1 MFTERRRNLALL
13 GGIVVLALCAGW
25 VAMPNN
31 PGIHVH
37 LGPINVDR
45 DIELRRGLDLQGG
58 LQVLLE
64 ADVGP
69 EESVDPGAMEATRAI
84 IEQRVNGLGVSEPLI
99 QLSGGR
105 RVIVE
110 LPGIE
115 DPERAIQT
123 FGETGLLEFIDA
135 GFTYLP
141 AETIVRT
148 TEDVAPPAAI
158 TPTVTLTPTITGLTP
173 TVVLTTTTSPVPSP
187 AETMAATVTATA
199 PIAVTPSPVLSPTIP
214 VTPTVMPTPEGPVYD
229 TILTGRHLQDAA
241 MGFGQLGQIEIT
253 FQLNGEGAALFEG
266 YTRTHVGQ
274 VMCIVLDKQVVN
286 CATINE
292 PIPGGGVRI
301 TREGGFDPEEAE
313 SIVIRLRYGALP
325 IPLRVETNR
334 TVGPTLGE
342 DSLQKSLIAGVIGLG
357 IVILFMLLYY
367 RLPGALADVALI
379 IYAATVLALFKL
391 IPVVLTL
398 PGIAGFIL
406 SVGMAVDANILIF
419 ERMKEELRLGKGLRL
434 AVEQGFSRAWPSIR
448 DSNFS
453 TLITCAILFWFGS
466 YFGASIVKGFA
477 LTLGIGVLVS
487 MFTAIIVSRTF
498 LRLIIDLDVVKHHR
512 WFGV

>member
-1 MFTERRRNLALL
+1 MTMGIDRRTTLALL
-13 GGIVVLALCAGW
+13 AGIIVLALSAGW
-25 VAMPNN
+25 VVLPSN

-45 DIELRRGLDLQGG
+45 EIELRRGLDLQGG

-64 ADVGP
+64 ADLAP
-69 EESVDPGAMEATRAI
+69 EESVDPVALEATRAI
-84 IEQRVNGLGVSEPLI
+84 IEQRVNSLGVSEPLI
-99 QLSGGR
+99 QLSGSR
-105 RVIVE
+105 RIIVE

-115 DPERAIQT
+115 DPERAIET
-123 FGETGLLEFIDA
+123 FGETGLLEFVDA
-135 GFTYLP
+135 GYTYLP
-141 AETIVRT
+141 PGMMVKT
-148 TEDVAPPAAI
+148 TEEVAPGAVI
-158 TPTVTLTPTITGLTP
+158 TPTVTITPTTVATPTIAP
-173 TVVLTTTTSPVPSP
+173 TSTAA
-187 AETMAATVTATA
+187 AEVEAATITAT
-199 PIAVTPSPVLSPTIP
+199 PPVTVTPSPVLSPTIP
-214 VTPTVMPTPEGPVYD
+214 VTPTVPPAPEEPAYE
-229 TILTGRHLQDAA
+229 TIMTGRHLSQAGI
-241 MGFGQLGQIEIT
+241 GFDQVGLMEIR
-253 FQLNGEGAALFEG
+253 FQLNDEGAALFEG

-274 VMCIVLDKQVVN
+274 IMCIVLDKEVVS

-292 PIPGGGVRI
+292 PIPGGSVRI
-301 TREGGFDPEEAE
+301 TREGGFPPEEAE

-342 DSLQKSLIAGVIGLG
+342 DSLRKSLIAGVIGLG
-357 IVILFMLLYY
+357 IVVFFMLLYY
-367 RLPGALADVALI
+367 RLPGLLADVALM
-379 IYAATVLALFKL
+379 IYVAIVLSLFKL

-419 ERMKEELRLGKGLRL
+419 ERMKEELRAGKGLGL

-453 TLITCAILFWFGS
+453 TIITCAILFWFGS
-466 YFGASIVKGFA
+466 YFGASVVKGFA
-477 LTLGIGVLVS
+477 LTLGVGVVVS
-487 MFTAIIVSRTF
+487 MFTAIIVTRTF
-498 LRLIIDLDVVKHHR
+498 LRLTIDLDMVKHHR

>member
-1 MFTERRRNLALL
+1 MFTDRRRTLALL
-13 GGIVVLALCAGW
+13 GGIIVLALCAAW
-25 VAMPNN
+25 VDLPSN
-31 PGIHVH
+31 PGIHIH
-37 LGPINVDR
+37 LGSINVDR

-64 ADVGP
+64 ADVPP
-69 EESVDPGAMEATRAI
+69 EESVEPAAMQAVRAI

-99 QLSGGR
+99 QLSGSR
-105 RVIVE
+105 RIIVE
-110 LPGIE
+110 LPGIA

-135 GFTYLP
+135 GLSYLP
-141 AETIVRT
+141 PGMVVRT
-148 TEDVAPPAAI
+148 TEEVGPSAPISPTATI
-158 TPTVTLTPTITGLTP
+158 TPTIEEGTPTLVP
-173 TVVLTTTTSPVPSP
+173 ATTASLVPSP
-187 AETMAATVTATA
+187 AETVTATVTATA
-199 PIAVTPSPVLSPTIP
+199 PITVTPSPVLSPTI
-214 VTPTVMPTPEGPVYD
+214 VAPTPEEPVYE
-229 TILTGRHLQDAA
+229 TILTGRHLQEAN
-241 MGFGQLGQIEIT
+241 MGFGQLGLIEIY
-253 FQLNGEGAALFEG
+253 FQLNDEGAALFED

-301 TREGGFDPEEAE
+301 TREGGFPPEDAE

-342 DSLQKSLIAGVIGLG
+342 DSLRKSLIAGLIGLS
-357 IVILFMLLYY
+357 IVVVFMLLYY
-367 RLPGALADVALI
+367 RLPGALADVALM
-379 IYAATVLALFKL
+379 IYAAIILALFKL

-419 ERMKEELRLGKGLRL
+419 ERMKEELRVGKGLRL
-434 AVEQGFSRAWPSIR
+434 AVEQGFGRAWPSIR

-487 MFTAIIVSRTF
+487 MFTAIIVTRTF
-498 LRLIIDLDVVKHHR
+498 LRLTIDLDVVKHHG

>member
-1 MFTERRRNLALL
+1 MRSDRRRNLALL
-13 GGIVVLALCAGW
+13 GAIIVLALGAAW
-25 VAMPNN
+25 MDLPAN
-31 PGIHVH
+31 PGIHIH
-37 LGPINVDR
+37 LGPVNVDR

-64 ADVGP
+64 ADLPP
-69 EESVDPGAMEATRAI
+69 EESVDAGAMEATRVI

-99 QLSGGR
+99 QLSGSR
-105 RVIVE
+105 RIIVE

-115 DPERAIQT
+115 DPERAIET

-135 GFTYLP
+135 GFSYLP
-141 AETIVRT
+141 AGTTVRT
-148 TEDVAPPAAI
+148 TEEVAASAAI
-158 TPTVTLTPTITGLTP
+158 TPTVTATATTAIPTLTATVPVTVSPSPVVSPTVPITP
-173 TVVLTTTTSPVPSP
+173 TVS
-187 AETMAATVTATA
+187 
-199 PIAVTPSPVLSPTIP
+199 
-214 VTPTVMPTPEGPVYD
+214 PTPEEPVYE
-229 TILTGRHLQDAA
+229 TIMTGRHLQNAS
-241 MGFGQLGQIEIT
+241 MGFGQLGLIEIH
-253 FQLNGEGAALFEG
+253 FQLNDEGAALFED

-274 VMCIVLDKQVVN
+274 VMCIVLDKAVVS

-292 PIPGGGVRI
+292 AIPGGAVRI
-301 TREGGFDPEEAE
+301 TREGGFPPEDAE

-342 DSLQKSLIAGVIGLG
+342 DSLQKSLVAGAIGLTM
-357 IVILFMLLYY
+357 VVLFMLLYY
-367 RLPGALADVALI
+367 RFPGLLADVALL
-379 IYAATVLALFKL
+379 IYAALVLALFKL

-419 ERMKEELRLGKGLRL
+419 ERMKEELRLEKSLRL
-434 AVEQGFSRAWPSIR
+434 AVEQGFGRAWPSIR

-477 LTLGIGVLVS
+477 LTLGIGVIVS
-487 MFTAIIVSRTF
+487 MFTAIIVTRTF

>member
-1 MFTERRRNLALL
+1 VFTDRRRTLALL
-13 GGIVVLALCAGW
+13 GLIIVLAATAVWIDLPA
-25 VAMPNN
+25 N
-31 PGIHVH
+31 PGIHIH
-37 LGPINVDR
+37 LGPINLDR

-64 ADVGP
+64 ADLPPG
-69 EESVDPGAMEATRAI
+69 ETVDAGAMEGTRAI

-99 QLSGGR
+99 QLSGSKR
-105 RVIVE
+105 IIVE

-135 GFTYLP
+135 GRSFLP
-141 AETIVRT
+141 AGTVVTTTGQVAPTTPITATVTVTPT
-148 TEDVAPPAAI
+148 TELG
-158 TPTVTLTPTITGLTP
+158 TPSPEPTLTATEVVTATP
-173 TVVLTTTTSPVPSP
+173 TVV
-187 AETMAATVTATA
+187 
-199 PIAVTPSPVLSPTIP
+199 I
-214 VTPTVMPTPEGPVYD
+214 TPTLPSGPEEPVYQ
-229 TILTGRHLQDAA
+229 TILTGRHLTGAN
-241 MGFGQLGQIEIT
+241 MGFGELGLMEIH
-253 FQLNGEGAALFEG
+253 FQLNDEGAALFDQ
-266 YTRTHVGQ
+266 YSSTHVGQ
-274 VMCIVLDKQVVN
+274 QMCIVLDKEIVS
-286 CATINE
+286 CARINE
-292 PIPGGGVRI
+292 RIPGGSVSI
-301 TREGGFDPEEAE
+301 SREGGFSEEEAE
-313 SIVIRLRYGALP
+313 SIVIRLKYGALP

-342 DSLQKSLIAGVIGLG
+342 DSLQKSLLAGAIGLST
-357 IVILFMLLYY
+357 VTLFMLLYY
-367 RLPGALADVALI
+367 RFPGVLADLALL
-379 IYAATVLALFKL
+379 IYASVVLALFKS

-419 ERMKEELRLGKGLRL
+419 ERMKEELRAGRGLRL

-453 TLITCAILFWFGS
+453 TLITCAILFWFGT

-477 LTLGIGVLVS
+477 LTLGIGVVVS
-487 MFTAIIVSRTF
+487 MFTAIVVTRTF

>member
-1 MFTERRRNLALL
+1 MFTDRRRTLALL
-13 GGIVVLALCAGW
+13 GLIIVLAATAVWIDLPG
-25 VAMPNN
+25 N
-31 PGIHVH
+31 PGLHIQ
-37 LGPINVDR
+37 LGPINLDR

-64 ADVGP
+64 ADLPP
-69 EESVDPGAMEATRAI
+69 EETVDAGAMEATRAI

-99 QLSGGR
+99 QLSGSKR
-105 RVIVE
+105 IIVE

-135 GFTYLP
+135 GRTFLP
-141 AETIVRT
+141 AGTVVAT
-148 TEDVAPPAAI
+148 TEQVAPTTPI
-158 TPTVTLTPTITGLTP
+158 SPTVTVTPTTELGTLSPEPSLTATEAGTATP
-173 TVVLTTTTSPVPSP
+173 TVV
-187 AETMAATVTATA
+187 
-199 PIAVTPSPVLSPTIP
+199 I
-214 VTPTVMPTPEGPVYD
+214 TPTLPRGPEGPVYQ
-229 TILTGRHLQDAA
+229 TILTGRHLTGAN
-241 MGFGQLGQIEIT
+241 MGFGELGLMEIH
-253 FQLNGEGAALFEG
+253 FQLNDEGAALFDQ
-266 YTRTHVGQ
+266 YSSTHVGQ
-274 VMCIVLDKQVVN
+274 QMCIVLDKEIVS
-286 CATINE
+286 CARINE
-292 PIPGGGVRI
+292 RIPGGSVSI
-301 TREGGFDPEEAE
+301 SREGGFSEEEAE
-313 SIVIRLRYGALP
+313 SIVIRLKYGALP

-342 DSLQKSLIAGVIGLG
+342 DSLQKSLLAGAIGLST
-357 IVILFMLLYY
+357 VTLFMLLYY
-367 RLPGALADVALI
+367 RFPGVLADLALL
-379 IYAATVLALFKL
+379 IYASVVLALFKS

-419 ERMKEELRLGKGLRL
+419 ERMKEELRAGKGLRL

-466 YFGASIVKGFA
+466 YFGASVVKGFA
-477 LTLGIGVLVS
+477 LTLGLGVIVS
-487 MFTAIIVSRTF
+487 MFTAIIVTRTF

>member
-1 MFTERRRNLALL
+1 MFTARRRTLALL
-13 GGIVVLALCAGW
+13 GGIIVLALCAAW
-25 VAMPNN
+25 VDLPSN
-31 PGIHVH
+31 PGIHIH

-64 ADVGP
+64 ADIPP
-69 EESVDPGAMEATRAI
+69 EESVDAAAMDAARAI
-84 IEQRVNGLGVSEPLI
+84 IEHRVNGLGVSEPLI
-99 QLSGGR
+99 QLSGSR
-105 RVIVE
+105 RIIVE

-135 GFTYLP
+135 GLAYLP
-141 AETIVRT
+141 PGAIVRT
-148 TEDVAPPAAI
+148 TEEVAPSAPI
-158 TPTVTLTPTITGLTP
+158 TPTETITPTTMEMTP
-173 TVVLTTTTSPVPSP
+173 TVAPTATASLVPSP
-187 AETMAATVTATA
+187 AEAITATVTATGQ
-199 PIAVTPSPVLSPTIP
+199 ITVTPSPVVSPTIVAP
-214 VTPTVMPTPEGPVYD
+214 ASEEPIYE
-229 TILTGRHLQDAA
+229 TILTGRHLQEAN
-241 MGFGQLGQIEIT
+241 MGFGQLGLIEIH
-253 FQLNGEGAALFEG
+253 FQLNDEGAALFED

-274 VMCIVLDKQVVN
+274 VMCIVLDKEVVN

-292 PIPGGGVRI
+292 PIPGGSVRI
-301 TREGGFDPEEAE
+301 TRGEGGFAPEEAE

-342 DSLQKSLIAGVIGLG
+342 DSLRKSLIAGVIGLTM
-357 IVILFMLLYY
+357 VVLFMLLYY
-367 RLPGALADVALI
+367 RFPGALADVALI
-379 IYAATVLALFKL
+379 TYAAIVLALFKL

-419 ERMKEELRLGKGLRL
+419 ERMKEELRLDKGLGL

-477 LTLGIGVLVS
+477 LTLGVGVLVS
-487 MFTAIIVSRTF
+487 MFTAIIVTRTF

>member
-1 MFTERRRNLALL
+1 VFTERRRTLALL
-13 GGIVVLALCAGW
+13 GCIIILALAAAW
-25 VAMPNN
+25 VDLPDS
-31 PGIHVH
+31 PGIHIH

-64 ADVGP
+64 ADLP
-69 EESVDPGAMEATRAI
+69 VDETVDAAAMEATRAI

-105 RVIVE
+105 RIIVE

-115 DPERAIQT
+115 DPERAIET

-135 GFTYLP
+135 GYDYLMP
-141 AETIVRT
+141 GEVVTT
-148 TEDVAPPAAI
+148 TEEVLAGAPVTPTLTV
-158 TPTVTLTPTITGLTP
+158 TPTVTITPTPELTP
-173 TVVLTTTTSPVPSP
+173 TV
-187 AETMAATVTATA
+187 
-199 PIAVTPSPVLSPTIP
+199 TI
-214 VTPTVMPTPEGPVYD
+214 TPTTPVEPEGPIYE
-229 TILTGRHLQDAA
+229 TILTGRHLQEAGTTFD
-241 MGFGQLGQIEIT
+241 QLGLLQVAFT
-253 FQLNGEGAALFEG
+253 LDDEGAALFAE

-274 VMCIVLDKQVVN
+274 LMCIVLDKEVVS
-286 CATINE
+286 CPVIQE
-292 PIPGGGVRI
+292 PISGGKVSI
-301 TREGGFDPEEAE
+301 TREGGFPPEEAQ
-313 SIVIRLRYGALP
+313 SIVVRLRYGALP

-342 DSLQKSLIAGVIGLG
+342 DSLQKSVLAGVIGLS
-357 IVILFMLLYY
+357 IVVVFMLLYY
-367 RLPGALADVALI
+367 RFPGFLADVALL
-379 IYAATVLALFKL
+379 IYAAIVFALFKL

-419 ERMKEELRLGKGLRL
+419 ERMKEELRAGKGLRL
-434 AVEQGFSRAWPSIR
+434 GVEQGFSRAWPSIR

-477 LTLGIGVLVS
+477 LTLGVGVIVS
-487 MFTAIIVSRTF
+487 MFTAIIVTRTF

>member
-1 MFTERRRNLALL
+1 MFTERRRTLAVL
-13 GGIVVLALCAGW
+13 GGIIVLALCAAW
-25 VAMPNN
+25 IDLPSN
-31 PGIHVH
+31 PGIHIH

-45 DIELRRGLDLQGG
+45 NIELRRGLDLQGG

-64 ADVGP
+64 ADLPP
-69 EESVDPGAMEATRAI
+69 EESVDPGAMEATRMI

-99 QLSGGR
+99 QLSGSR
-105 RVIVE
+105 RIIVE

-115 DPERAIQT
+115 DPERAIET

-135 GFTYLP
+135 GFAFLP
-141 AETIVRT
+141 PGTIVRT
-148 TEDVAPPAAI
+148 TEEVAPSAPITPTTAITPAAI
-158 TPTVTLTPTITGLTP
+158 EVTP
-173 TVVLTTTTSPVPSP
+173 TVVPTTTAGAVPSP
-187 AETMAATVTATA
+187 VETIAALVTATV
-199 PIAVTPSPVLSPTIP
+199 PITVTPSPVLSPTIVP
-214 VTPTVMPTPEGPVYD
+214 LTPEEPTYE
-229 TILTGRHLQDAA
+229 TLLTGRHLQEAN
-241 MGFGQLGQIEIT
+241 MGFGQLGLIEIH
-253 FQLNGEGAALFEG
+253 FQLKDEGAALFEE
-266 YTRTHVGQ
+266 YTRTSVGQ

-301 TREGGFDPEEAE
+301 TRQGGFAPEEAE
-313 SIVIRLRYGALP
+313 SVVIRLRYGALP

-342 DSLQKSLIAGVIGLG
+342 DSLRKSLLAGVIGLT
-357 IVILFMLLYY
+357 IVVLFMLIYY
-367 RLPGALADVALI
+367 RLPGALADVALMVYTAI
-379 IYAATVLALFKL
+379 VLALFKS

-419 ERMKEELRLGKGLRL
+419 ERMKEELRFGKGLRL
-434 AVEQGFSRAWPSIR
+434 AVEQGFNRAWPSIR

-466 YFGASIVKGFA
+466 YFGASVVKGFA

-487 MFTAIIVSRTF
+487 MFTAIVVTRTF
-498 LRLIIDLDVVKHHR
+498 LRLTIDLDIVKHHR

>member
-1 MFTERRRNLALL
+1 MFTERRGTLALL
-13 GGIVVLALCAGW
+13 AAIILLALGAAWVVL
-25 VAMPNN
+25 PDN
-31 PGIHVH
+31 PGIHIH
-37 LGPINVDR
+37 IGPIQVDR

-64 ADVGP
+64 ADLP
-69 EESVDPGAMEATRAI
+69 SEEAVDPGAMEATRAI
-84 IEQRVNGLGVSEPLI
+84 IEQRVNGLGVAEPLI
-99 QLSGGR
+99 QLSGSR
-105 RVIVE
+105 RIIVE

-115 DPERAIQT
+115 DPERAIET
-123 FGETGLLEFIDA
+123 FGETGLLEFVDA
-135 GFTYLP
+135 GYTFLP
-141 AETIVRT
+141 PGTVVTT
-148 TEDVAPPAAI
+148 TEVVAPLA
-158 TPTVTLTPTITGLTP
+158 
-173 TVVLTTTTSPVPSP
+173 
-187 AETMAATVTATA
+187 
-199 PIAVTPSPVLSPTIP
+199 P
-214 VTPTVMPTPEGPVYD
+214 VTPTVTISPTPEVTPTVPVTPALPTEPAGSVYE
-229 TILTGRHLQDAA
+229 TVLTGRHLTGAD
-241 MGFGQLGQIEIT
+241 MGFGDLGLIEIH
-253 FQLNGEGAALFEG
+253 FELNDEGATLFG
-266 YTRTHVGQ
+266 NYTRAHVGQ
-274 VMCIVLDKQVVN
+274 VMCIVLDKQVVS
-286 CATINE
+286 CATINQA
-292 PIPGGGVRI
+292 IPDGRVRI
-301 TREGGFDPEEAE
+301 TREGGFPPEEAE

-342 DSLQKSLIAGVIGLG
+342 DSLRKSLMAGAIGLA
-357 IVILFMLLYY
+357 VVVLFMLLYY
-367 RLPGALADVALI
+367 RFPGLLADVALV
-379 IYAATVLALFKL
+379 IYAVLLIALFKL

-419 ERMKEELRLGKGLRL
+419 ERLKEELRAGKRLRL

-466 YFGASIVKGFA
+466 YFGASVVKGFA

-487 MFTAIIVSRTF
+487 MFTAIIVTRTF

>member
-1 MFTERRRNLALL
+1 MRTDRRTTLALL
-13 GGIVVLALCAGW
+13 AGIIVLALSAAW
-25 VAMPNN
+25 VVLPSN

-64 ADVGP
+64 ADLPP
-69 EESVDPGAMEATRAI
+69 EESVDPLALDATRAI
-84 IEQRVNGLGVSEPLI
+84 IEQRVNSLGVSEPLI
-99 QLSGGR
+99 QLSGSR
-105 RVIVE
+105 RIIVE

-115 DPERAIQT
+115 DPERAIET

-135 GFTYLP
+135 GYTYLP
-141 AETIVRT
+141 PGMIVRT
-148 TEDVAPPAAI
+148 TEEVAPGAVI
-158 TPTVTLTPTITGLTP
+158 TPTATITPTTVPTP
-173 TVVLTTTTSPVPSP
+173 TAVLTSTPP
-187 AETMAATVTATA
+187 AT
-199 PIAVTPSPVLSPTIP
+199 VTPSPVLSPTIP
-214 VTPTVMPTPEGPVYD
+214 VTPTVAPSPEEPVHE
-229 TILTGRHLQDAA
+229 TIMTGRHLSEAGI
-241 MGFGQLGQIEIT
+241 GFDQVGLMEIR
-253 FQLNGEGAALFEG
+253 FQLNDEGAALFEG
-266 YTRTHVGQ
+266 YTRTHVGEN
-274 VMCIVLDKQVVN
+274 MCIVLDKEVVS
-286 CATINE
+286 CARINE
-292 PIPGGGVRI
+292 PIPGGSVRI
-301 TREGGFDPEEAE
+301 TREGGFPPEEAE

-342 DSLQKSLIAGVIGLG
+342 DSLQKSLIAGAIGLG
-357 IVILFMLLYY
+357 IVVLFMLLYY
-367 RLPGALADVALI
+367 RLPGLLADVALM
-379 IYAATVLALFKL
+379 IYVAIVLALFKL

-419 ERMKEELRLGKGLRL
+419 ERMKEELRAGKGLGL

-453 TLITCAILFWFGS
+453 TIITCAILFWFGS
-466 YFGASIVKGFA
+466 YFGASVVKGFA
-477 LTLGIGVLVS
+477 LTLGVGVVVS
-487 MFTAIIVSRTF
+487 MFTAIMVTRTF
-498 LRLIIDLDVVKHHR
+498 LRLTIDLDRVKHHR

>member
-1 MFTERRRNLALL
+1 VFTDRRRTLALL
-13 GGIVVLALCAGW
+13 GVIIVLAAAAAWIDL
-25 VAMPNN
+25 PSN
-31 PGIHVH
+31 PGIHIH
-37 LGPINVDR
+37 QGPINIDR

-64 ADVGP
+64 ADLPVG
-69 EESVDPGAMEATRAI
+69 ETVDADAMSATRAI

-99 QLSGGR
+99 QLSGSR
-105 RVIVE
+105 RIIVE

-115 DPERAIQT
+115 DPERAIET

-135 GFTYLP
+135 GNLFLP
-141 AETIVRT
+141 AGTVVTT
-148 TEDVAPPAAI
+148 TEEVAATTA
-158 TPTVTLTPTITGLTP
+158 VTAT
-173 TVVLTTTTSPVPSP
+173 
-187 AETMAATVTATA
+187 ATVTATTA
-199 PIAVTPSPVLSPTIP
+199 SAEPTLTATEAVTG
-214 VTPTVMPTPEGPVYD
+214 TPTVVITPTLPAETEGPVYE
-229 TILTGRHLQDAA
+229 TILTGKHLTGAT
-241 MGFGQLGQIEIT
+241 MGFGQLGEIEIH
-253 FQLNGEGAALFEG
+253 FQLNDEGATLFEQ
-266 YTRTHVGQ
+266 YTTTHVGQ
-274 VMCIVLDKQVVN
+274 QMCIVLDKEIVS
-286 CATINE
+286 CARINE
-292 PIPGGGVRI
+292 RIPGGSVRI
-301 TREGGFDPEEAE
+301 TREGGFSQEEAE
-313 SIVIRLRYGALP
+313 SIVIRLKYGALP

-342 DSLQKSLIAGVIGLG
+342 DSLQKSLLAGAIGLST
-357 IVILFMLLYY
+357 VVVFMLLYY
-367 RLPGALADVALI
+367 RFPGFLADVALL
-379 IYAATVLALFKL
+379 IYASVVLALFKS

-419 ERMKEELRLGKGLRL
+419 ERMKEELRGGKALRL
-434 AVEQGFSRAWPSIR
+434 AVEQGFGRAWPSIR
-448 DSNFS
+448 DSNIS

-487 MFTAIIVSRTF
+487 MFTAIIVTRTF

>member
-1 MFTERRRNLALL
+1 VNMFTERRRTLALL
-13 GGIVVLALCAGW
+13 GGIILLALCAAW
-25 VAMPNN
+25 VDLPNN
-31 PGIHVH
+31 PGIRIH

-45 DIELRRGLDLQGG
+45 DIDLRRGLDLQGG

-64 ADVGP
+64 ADLPP
-69 EESVDPGAMEATRAI
+69 EESVDAGAMEATRAI

-99 QLSGGR
+99 QLSGSR
-105 RVIVE
+105 RIIVE

-115 DPERAIQT
+115 DPERAIET
-123 FGETGLLEFIDA
+123 FGETGLLEFIDGGLA
-135 GFTYLP
+135 YLP
-141 AETIVRT
+141 PGMVVRT
-148 TEDVAPPAAI
+148 SEKVAPSVPI
-158 TPTVTLTPTITGLTP
+158 TPTVTITPTAREMTP
-173 TVVLTTTTSPVPSP
+173 TAVPTMTVSPDLSPTDSVP
-187 AETMAATVTATA
+187 ATA
-199 PIAVTPSPVLSPTIP
+199 SPSPVLSPTAAI
-214 VTPTVMPTPEGPVYD
+214 TPTVVPTPEGPVYE
-229 TILTGRHLQDAA
+229 TILTGRHLQEAS
-241 MGFGQLGQIEIT
+241 MGFGQLGLIEIH
-253 FQLNGEGAALFEG
+253 FQLNDEGAVLFEE

-292 PIPGGGVRI
+292 RIPGGSVRI
-301 TREGGFDPEEAE
+301 TRGEGGFSPEEAE

-342 DSLQKSLIAGVIGLG
+342 DSLRKSLIAGLIGLS
-357 IVILFMLLYY
+357 IVVLFMLIYY
-367 RLPGALADVALI
+367 RLPGALADVALM
-379 IYAATVLALFKL
+379 IYAGIVLGLFKL

-419 ERMKEELRLGKGLRL
+419 ERMKEELRAGKGLRL
-434 AVEQGFSRAWPSIR
+434 AVEQGFGRAWPSIR

-453 TLITCAILFWFGS
+453 TLITCGILFWFGS
-466 YFGASIVKGFA
+466 YFGASVVKGFA

-487 MFTAIIVSRTF
+487 MFTAIIVTRTF
-498 LRLIIDLDVVKHHR
+498 LRLTIDLDVIKHHR

>member
-1 MFTERRRNLALL
+1 MFSERRRTLGLL
-13 GGIVVLALCAGW
+13 GFIIVLGLCAAW
-25 VAMPNN
+25 VDLPSN

-45 DIELRRGLDLQGG
+45 DIELRQGLDLQGG

-64 ADVGP
+64 ADLP
-69 EESVDPGAMEATRAI
+69 PDEPVDPMAMHATRVI

-105 RVIVE
+105 RIIVE

-115 DPERAIQT
+115 DPERAIET

-135 GFTYLP
+135 GPTYLL
-141 AETIVRT
+141 AGSIVRT
-148 TEDVAPPAAI
+148 TEDVASSAPI
-158 TPTVTLTPTITGLTP
+158 TPTVPITASVVPTP
-173 TVVLTTTTSPVPSP
+173 
-187 AETMAATVTATA
+187 AAATSSTVTGTA
-199 PIAVTPSPVLSPTIP
+199 AIAVTPSPV
-214 VTPTVMPTPEGPVYD
+214 VTPTIAVPTPEEPVYE
-229 TILTGRHLQDAA
+229 TILTGRHLQQANS
-241 MGFGQLGQIEIT
+241 GFGQLGLIEIY
-253 FQLNGEGAALFEG
+253 FQLNDEGKALFG
-266 YTRTHVGQ
+266 DYTTTHVGQ
-274 VMCIVLDKQVVN
+274 VMCIVLDKEVVN

-292 PIPGGGVRI
+292 PIPTGAVRI
-301 TREGGFDPEEAE
+301 TREGGFPPEEAE

-342 DSLQKSLIAGVIGLG
+342 DSLRKSLLAGAIGLST
-357 IVILFMLLYY
+357 VALFMLIYY
-367 RLPGALADVALI
+367 RLPGALADVALM
-379 IYAATVLALFKL
+379 IYAAVVLALFKL

-419 ERMKEELRLGKGLRL
+419 ERMKEELRFGKGLRL
-434 AVEQGFSRAWPSIR
+434 AVDQGFARAWPSIR

-477 LTLGIGVLVS
+477 LTLGVGVIIS
-487 MFTAIIVSRTF
+487 MFTAITVTRTF
-498 LRLIIDLDVVKHHR
+498 LRLIMDLDVIRHHR

>member
-1 MFTERRRNLALL
+1 MTSDRRRTLAMLGIIIILALS
-13 GGIVVLALCAGW
+13 AAW
-25 VAMPNN
+25 VDLPSN
-31 PGIHVH
+31 PGLHIH
-37 LGPINVDR
+37 LGPIDIDR

-64 ADVGP
+64 ADLPADEVI
-69 EESVDPGAMEATRAI
+69 EPGAMEATRVI

-99 QLSGGR
+99 QLSGSR

-115 DPERAIQT
+115 DPERAIET

-135 GFTYLP
+135 GRTFLP
-141 AETIVRT
+141 PGMVVTT
-148 TEDVAPPAAI
+148 TEEVGATGPIVPTVTVTPTVGVELTPAATLTDTESLTPTPAAVI
-158 TPTVTLTPTITGLTP
+158 TPTVPSEP
-173 TVVLTTTTSPVPSP
+173 EEPAYETV
-187 AETMAATVTATA
+187 
-199 PIAVTPSPVLSPTIP
+199 
-214 VTPTVMPTPEGPVYD
+214 
-229 TILTGRHLQDAA
+229 LTGRHLVGAT
-241 MGFGQLGQIEIT
+241 MGFDDLGLLEIR
-253 FQLNGEGAALFEG
+253 FQLNDDGAVLFAE

-274 VMCIVLDKQVVN
+274 LMCIVLDKEVVS
-286 CATINE
+286 CATINQA
-292 PIPGGGVRI
+292 IPDGHVRL
-301 TREGGFDPEEAE
+301 TREGGFPPEEAE
-313 SIVIRLRYGALP
+313 SIVIRLQYGALP

-342 DSLQKSLIAGVIGLG
+342 DSLQKSLLAGVIGLST
-357 IVILFMLLYY
+357 VMLFMLLYY
-367 RLPGALADVALI
+367 RFPGFLANVALV
-379 IYAATVLALFKL
+379 IYAAVVLALFKL

-419 ERMKEELRLGKGLRL
+419 ERMKEELRAGKGLRL

-448 DSNFS
+448 DSNFA

-466 YFGASIVKGFA
+466 YFGASVVKGFA
-477 LTLGIGVLVS
+477 LTLGIGVVIS
-487 MFTAIIVSRTF
+487 MFTAIIVTRTF

>member
-1 MFTERRRNLALL
+1 MLTDRRRTLTLLGCIVILALGAAWIDL
-13 GGIVVLALCAGW
+13 
-25 VAMPNN
+25 PSN
-31 PGIHVH
+31 PGIHIH
-37 LGPINVDR
+37 LGPINIDR

-64 ADVGP
+64 ADLP
-69 EESVDPGAMEATRAI
+69 SDETVDPGAMDATRAI

-99 QLSGGR
+99 QLSGNR
-105 RVIVE
+105 RIIVE

-115 DPERAIQT
+115 DPQRAVET

-135 GFTYLP
+135 GRSFLP
-141 AETIVRT
+141 PGSVVTT
-148 TEDVAPPAAI
+148 TEEVAGTTPTDPPSAVTPTMELATPSPEPTIIGTGEVTGTATAVI
-158 TPTVTLTPTITGLTP
+158 TPTLPGEP
-173 TVVLTTTTSPVPSP
+173 EEPVF
-187 AETMAATVTATA
+187 E
-199 PIAVTPSPVLSPTIP
+199 
-214 VTPTVMPTPEGPVYD
+214 
-229 TILTGRHLQDAA
+229 TILTGRHLVGATA
-241 MGFGQLGQIEIT
+241 GFGDLGLMEIQ
-253 FQLNGEGAALFEG
+253 FQLNDEGAALFEG

-274 VMCIVLDKQVVN
+274 LMCIVLDKEVVS

-292 PIPGGGVRI
+292 PIAGGGVRI
-301 TREGGFDPEEAE
+301 TREGGFSPEEAE

-342 DSLQKSLIAGVIGLG
+342 DSLQKSMTAGAVGLS
-357 IVILFMLLYY
+357 IVVVFMLLYY
-367 RLPGALADVALI
+367 RFPGVLADVALI
-379 IYAATVLALFKL
+379 IYAALVLALFKL

-419 ERMKEELRLGKGLRL
+419 ERMKEELRAGKGLRL

-466 YFGASIVKGFA
+466 YFGASVVKGFA
-477 LTLGIGVLVS
+477 LTLAIGVIVS
-487 MFTAIIVSRTF
+487 MFTAITVTRTF

>member
-1 MFTERRRNLALL
+1 VFSDRRSTL
-13 GGIVVLALCAGW
+13 VVLALIIVLAAGAAW
-25 VAMPNN
+25 VDLPTN
-31 PGIHVH
+31 PGIHIH
-37 LGPINVDR
+37 IGPIQIDR

-64 ADVGP
+64 ADLP
-69 EESVDPGAMEATRAI
+69 ADETVDPQAMEATRAI

-99 QLSGGR
+99 QLSGSR
-105 RVIVE
+105 RIIVE

-135 GFTYLP
+135 GYTYLP
-141 AETIVRT
+141 PGVVVT
-148 TEDVAPPAAI
+148 TSEEVGAVTPI
-158 TPTVTLTPTITGLTP
+158 TPTAEITPTLEVTP
-173 TVVLTTTTSPVPSP
+173 TLP
-187 AETMAATVTATA
+187 
-199 PIAVTPSPVLSPTIP
+199 VTPSVPTEP
-214 VTPTVMPTPEGPVYD
+214 AGPVYD
-229 TILTGRHLQDAA
+229 TILTGRHLTGAE
-241 MGFGQLGQIEIT
+241 MGFGELGLIEIH
-253 FQLNGEGAALFEG
+253 FELNEEGAALFAD

-274 VMCIVLDKQVVN
+274 LMCIVLDKEVVS
-286 CATINE
+286 CATINQV
-292 PIPGGGVRI
+292 IPDGRVRI
-301 TREGGFDPEEAE
+301 TREGGFPPEEAE

-342 DSLQKSLIAGVIGLG
+342 DSLRKSLLAGAIGLSV
-357 IVILFMLLYY
+357 VILFMLLYY
-367 RLPGALADVALI
+367 RLPGLLADVALV
-379 IYAATVLALFKL
+379 IYALLVVALFKL

-419 ERMKEELRLGKGLRL
+419 ERMKEELRAGKALRL

-466 YFGASIVKGFA
+466 YFGASVVKGFA
-477 LTLGIGVLVS
+477 VTLGLGVVVS
-487 MFTAIIVSRTF
+487 MFTAIVVTRTF
-498 LRLIIDLDVVKHHR
+498 LRLIIDLDVVRHHR

>member
-1 MFTERRRNLALL
+1 VLTDTRKTLALL
-13 GGIVVLALCAGW
+13 GCIIILALCAAW
-25 VAMPNN
+25 VDLPSN
-31 PGIHVH
+31 PGLHVH
-37 LGPINVDR
+37 LGPINIDR

-64 ADVGP
+64 ADLP
-69 EESVDPGAMEATRAI
+69 ADQTIDAGALDATRAI

-105 RVIVE
+105 RIIVE

-115 DPERAIQT
+115 DPQRAVET

-135 GFTYLP
+135 GRSFLP
-141 AETIVRT
+141 PGTVVT
-148 TEDVAPPAAI
+148 TTGEVAAS
-158 TPTVTLTPTITGLTP
+158 TSVVPTVTVTPTLELG
-173 TVVLTTTTSPVPSP
+173 
-187 AETMAATVTATA
+187 
-199 PIAVTPSPVLSPTIP
+199 TPSPEATITATEEITSTPTAV
-214 VTPTVMPTPEGPVYD
+214 VTPTLPSEPEGTVYE
-229 TILTGRHLQDAA
+229 TILTGRHLVGATS
-241 MGFGQLGQIEIT
+241 GFGDLGLMEIH
-253 FQLNGEGAALFEG
+253 FQLNDEGASLFEA

-274 VMCIVLDKQVVN
+274 LMCIVLDKEVVS

-292 PIPGGGVRI
+292 PIAGGGVRI
-301 TREGGFDPEEAE
+301 TREGGFSQEEAE

-342 DSLQKSLIAGVIGLG
+342 DSLQKSVTAGAVGLS

-367 RLPGALADVALI
+367 RFPGVLADMALI
-379 IYAATVLALFKL
+379 IYAALVLALFKL

-419 ERMKEELRLGKGLRL
+419 ERMKEELRAGKGLRL

-453 TLITCAILFWFGS
+453 TLITSAILFWFGS

-477 LTLGIGVLVS
+477 LTLGIGVIVS
-487 MFTAIIVSRTF
+487 MFTAITVTRTF
-498 LRLIIDLDVVKHHR
+498 LRLIIYLDVVKHHR

>member
-1 MFTERRRNLALL
+1 VISDRRRTLAMLGIIIILALS
-13 GGIVVLALCAGW
+13 AAW
-25 VAMPNN
+25 VDLPSN
-31 PGIHVH
+31 PGLHIH
-37 LGPINVDR
+37 LGPINIDR
-45 DIELRRGLDLQGG
+45 EIELRRGLDLQGG

-64 ADVGP
+64 ADLP
-69 EESVDPGAMEATRAI
+69 ADETIEPGAMEATRVI

-99 QLSGGR
+99 QLSGSR

-115 DPERAIQT
+115 DPERAIET

-135 GFTYLP
+135 GRTFLP
-141 AETIVRT
+141 PGLVVTT
-148 TEDVAPPAAI
+148 TEEVGVTAPI
-158 TPTVTLTPTITGLTP
+158 VPTVT
-173 TVVLTTTTSPVPSP
+173 
-187 AETMAATVTATA
+187 
-199 PIAVTPSPVLSPTIP
+199 
-214 VTPTVMPTPEGPVYD
+214 VTPTVGVELTPVATLPETESLTPTPAAVITPTLPSEPEEPAYE
-229 TILTGRHLQDAA
+229 TILTGRHLVGAT
-241 MGFGQLGQIEIT
+241 MGFGDLGLLEIR
-253 FQLNGEGAALFEG
+253 FQLNDEGAALFSEF
-266 YTRTHVGQ
+266 TRTHVGQ
-274 VMCIVLDKQVVN
+274 LMCIVLDKEVIS

-292 PIPGGGVRI
+292 PIPSGAVRI
-301 TREGGFDPEEAE
+301 TREGGFPPEEAE
-313 SIVIRLRYGALP
+313 SIVIRLQYGALP

-342 DSLQKSLIAGVIGLG
+342 DSLQKSLLAGVIGLST
-357 IVILFMLLYY
+357 VMLFMLLYY
-367 RLPGALADVALI
+367 RFPGFLANVALV
-379 IYAATVLALFKL
+379 IYAAVVLALFKL

-419 ERMKEELRLGKGLRL
+419 ERMKEELRAGKGLRL

-448 DSNFS
+448 DSNFA

-466 YFGASIVKGFA
+466 YFGASVVKGFA
-477 LTLGIGVLVS
+477 LTLGVGVVIS
-487 MFTAIIVSRTF
+487 MFTAIIVTRTF

>member
-1 MFTERRRNLALL
+1 MFTESHRTLAVFV
-13 GGIVVLALCAGW
+13 GIIVLALSAAW
-25 VAMPNN
+25 VVLPNN

-37 LGPINVDR
+37 VGPISIDR

-64 ADVGP
+64 ADLPPG
-69 EESVDPGAMEATRAI
+69 ESIDAGAMEATKAI
-84 IEQRVNGLGVSEPLI
+84 IEQRINGLGVSEPLI
-99 QLSGGR
+99 QLSGSR

-115 DPERAIQT
+115 DPERAIET

-135 GFTYLP
+135 GFAFLP
-141 AETIVRT
+141 AGTIVKT
-148 TEDVAPPAAI
+148 TEDVAPAAPI
-158 TPTVTLTPTITGLTP
+158 TPTETIT
-173 TVVLTTTTSPVPSP
+173 
-187 AETMAATVTATA
+187 AT
-199 PIAVTPSPVLSPTIP
+199 PVLSPTIP
-214 VTPTVMPTPEGPVYD
+214 VTPAAVPTPEEPVYE
-229 TILTGRHLQDAA
+229 TIMTGRHLREAT
-241 MGFGQLGQIEIT
+241 MGFGQLGLIEIR
-253 FQLNGEGAALFEG
+253 FELDGEGAAIFAD

-274 VMCIVLDKQVVN
+274 LMCIVLDKAVVS

-292 PIPGGGVRI
+292 PIPDGAVRI
-301 TREGGFDPEEAE
+301 TREGGFPPEEAE

-325 IPLRVETNR
+325 IPLRIETNR

-342 DSLQKSLIAGVIGLG
+342 DSLQKSLLAGAMGVSVVL
-357 IVILFMLLYY
+357 LYMLLYY
-367 RLPGALADVALI
+367 RLPGLLADVALI
-379 IYAATVLALFKL
+379 IYAIFVLALFKL

-419 ERMKEELRLGKGLRL
+419 ERMKEELRAGKPLRL
-434 AVEQGFSRAWPSIR
+434 AAEQGFTRAWPSIR
-448 DSNFS
+448 DSNFA

-466 YFGASIVKGFA
+466 YFGASVVKGFA
-477 LTLGIGVLVS
+477 LTLGVGVLIS
-487 MFTAIIVSRTF
+487 MFTAITVTRTF
-498 LRLIIDLDVVKHHR
+498 LRLIVDLDVVKHHR

>member
-1 MFTERRRNLALL
+1 MFTESHRTLAVFV
-13 GGIVVLALCAGW
+13 GIIVLALSAAW
-25 VAMPNN
+25 VVLPNN

-37 LGPINVDR
+37 LGPISIDR

-64 ADVGP
+64 ADLPP
-69 EESVDPGAMEATRAI
+69 EEGIDAGAMEATRAI
-84 IEQRVNGLGVSEPLI
+84 IEQRINGLGVSEPLI
-99 QLSGGR
+99 QLSGSR

-115 DPERAIQT
+115 DPDRAIET

-135 GFTYLP
+135 GWTGLP
-141 AETIVRT
+141 AGTIVKT
-148 TEDVAPPAAI
+148 TELVGPGAPI
-158 TPTVTLTPTITGLTP
+158 TPTETIT
-173 TVVLTTTTSPVPSP
+173 
-187 AETMAATVTATA
+187 AT
-199 PIAVTPSPVLSPTIP
+199 PVLSPTIP
-214 VTPTVMPTPEGPVYD
+214 VTPAAVPTPEEPVYE
-229 TILTGRHLQDAA
+229 TIMTGRHLREAT
-241 MGFGQLGQIEIT
+241 MGFGQLGLIEIR
-253 FQLNGEGAALFEG
+253 FELDGEGAAIFAD
-266 YTRTHVGQ
+266 YTRSHVGQ
-274 VMCIVLDKQVVN
+274 LMCIVLDKAVVS

-292 PIPGGGVRI
+292 PIPDGAVRI
-301 TREGGFDPEEAE
+301 TREGGFPPEEAE

-325 IPLRVETNR
+325 IPLRIETNR

-342 DSLQKSLIAGVIGLG
+342 DSLQKSLLAGVIGVS
-357 IVILFMLLYY
+357 IVLLFMLLYY
-367 RLPGALADVALI
+367 RLPGLLADVALI
-379 IYAATVLALFKL
+379 IYAILLVALFKL

-419 ERMKEELRLGKGLRL
+419 ERMKEELRAGKGLRL
-434 AVEQGFSRAWPSIR
+434 GVEQGFSRAWPSIR

-466 YFGASIVKGFA
+466 YFGASVVKGFA
-477 LTLGIGVLVS
+477 LTLGVGVLVS
-487 MFTAIIVSRTF
+487 MFTAIVVTRTF
-498 LRLIIDLDVVKHHR
+498 LRLIMDLDVVKHHR